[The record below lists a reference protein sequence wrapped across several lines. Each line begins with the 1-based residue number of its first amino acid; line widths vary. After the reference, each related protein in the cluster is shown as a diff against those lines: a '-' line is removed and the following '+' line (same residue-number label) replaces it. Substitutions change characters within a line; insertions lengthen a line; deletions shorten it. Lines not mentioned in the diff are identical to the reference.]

1 MADPLD
7 CLEDIYN
14 WARASTVLILAL
26 KLNETFTSSQVTSH
40 VLYNMAVT
48 LCTCADYSSICF
60 YVLSATCQCSIWVDW
75 QYIYLSVLIAFMAY
89 VLWLLK
95 FYEIMILSIIDNVLK
110 CINLHLYKGNYEVY
124 FPFVETD
131 RNMCLI
137 MIGRIYLI
145 CLSALYMSIISVW

>member
-14 WARASTVLILAL
+14 WAWASTVLILAL
-26 KLNETFTSSQVTSH
+26 KINEIFTSSQVTSH

-110 CINLHLYKGNYEVY
+110 CINLIYIKEIMKYIFHCLKLTVICAFYEW
-124 FPFVETD
+124 
-131 RNMCLI
+131 
-137 MIGRIYLI
+137 IYDI
-145 CLSALYMSIISVW
+145 YD